1 MCDIYIEYGQTCLN
15 QRDID
20 HFTNTNSEGKS
31 VFLCENPATDFNSL
45 KEFQKIEHAQ
55 DDADRFS
62 LPAASSI
69 DNLIGDFEC
78 AIYGIEGTTYGT
90 ANNNSLKH
98 RHNVHYLRN
107 ERREWI
113 VEFKSIMK
121 DNRIIKYFSISF
133 LKKYT
138 KYYTNHFNM
147 LVLKNKFRDLVVLEW
162 KNLNE
167 SSNYAFDF
175 DKIRFPS
182 LRKLYISHS
191 RVYHVEKVLPQLTHV
206 TLINNFIQEFP
217 RNFNSNLVELEI
229 RNIQHTQIVQDFS
242 AYKNLSRL
250 CLANNKLEKCPF
262 LPMHG
267 SLTYL
272 DLSVNS
278 LYHIQGLPNTIRQLF
293 INNNNIDYI
302 ESFPLDV
309 GYINMNDNPVRRM
322 PLNLLMC
329 SELYA
334 VYCYQ
339 TEIELNLME
348 VRFLERLNHCATFF
362 LRRQDSAQINVYSDD
377 QSVHNSSIQKT
388 FLSSCQNLF
397 LDRTPDQKFT
407 GTGNM
412 IADKIIE
419 KNNRIQ
425 DEHSILRVTYRQI
438 FQKVWNRISSQ
449 PCDETRREL
458 IKRLTEE
465 TIDGDNKCFMG
476 RITRLVNTL
485 SGFYP
490 DIHIEIGESEQ
501 IYAKIMAHRRIM
513 NGSVHKD
520 ILRSDLLEI
529 GVSREKISE
538 WLDEI

>member
-1 MCDIYIEYGQTCLN
+1 MCDIYIEYGHTCLN
-15 QRDID
+15 GRNVD
-20 HFTNTNSEGKS
+20 HFTNTKCEEKS
-31 VFLCENPATDFNSL
+31 VFLCENAVSDINPL
-45 KEFQKIEHAQ
+45 KEYQKIGYEQH
-55 DDADRFS
+55 DTDRIS
-62 LPAASSI
+62 LSAANIS
-69 DNLIGDFEC
+69 NLTGDFEC
-78 AIYGIEGTTYGT
+78 AIYGIEGKIDGT
-90 ANNNSLKH
+90 ANNNSHKS

-107 ERREWI
+107 ERREWN
-113 VEFKSIMK
+113 VEFKSIMQNNK
-121 DNRIIKYFSISF
+121 IIKYFSISF

-206 TLINNFIQEFP
+206 TLINNFLQEFP
-217 RNFNSNLVELEI
+217 RNFNSNLLELEI
-229 RNIQHTQIVQDFS
+229 RNIQHTQILLDFS
-242 AYKNLSRL
+242 LYKNLSRL
-250 CLANNKLEKCPF
+250 CLSNNKLEKCPI
-262 LPMHG
+262 LPMDG

-278 LYHIQGLPNTIRQLF
+278 LYRIQGLPNTIRQLF

-302 ESFPLDV
+302 DSFPLDV

-322 PLNLLMC
+322 PLNLLLC

-334 VYCYQ
+334 VYCYH
-339 TEIELNLME
+339 TEIELSLME
-348 VRFLERLNHCATFF
+348 MRFLERLNHCATFF
-362 LRRQDSAQINVYSDD
+362 LHRQDSAQINVYSDD

-397 LDRTPDQKFT
+397 LDRIPDQKFT

-419 KNNRIQ
+419 KNNRLQ
-425 DEHSILRVTYRQI
+425 HEHSILRVTYRLI

-476 RITRLVNTL
+476 CITRLVNTL
-485 SGFYP
+485 SGFYQ

-501 IYAKIMAHRRIM
+501 IYAKIMAHRRVM
-513 NGSVHKD
+513 NGSVNKE
-520 ILRSDLLEI
+520 ILCSDLLEI